1 MKISYVIPGPMSQG
15 PLGPREVARRQD
27 ILRSWAAPDVEID
40 VRECPHGPASI
51 ESAYEEYL
59 SVAGLAAAL
68 TELEE
73 EQQADAAI
81 VGCFGD
87 PGLDAL
93 YEVTSEL
100 PVVGPGE
107 ASMHFACM
115 LGSRFGVITVTE
127 GVVGPIGR
135 MAARAGLDGRLLG
148 VAVVDTPVLALQE
161 NPGET
166 AARASTAGGE
176 LVRQG
181 ATVLVLGCMSM
192 AFLDLG
198 PALEAKLGV
207 PVVNPVHAALAVA
220 EGRAR
225 FRMRH
230 SKAAYPA
237 PRKVAT
243 GSRLS
248 SLLVGPLSLDPP
260 RGFGEAT
267 ADR

>member
-1 MKISYVIPGPMSQG
+1 MSRG
-15 PLGPREVARRQD
+15 PLGPREVARRRD

-40 VRECPHGPASI
+40 VRECPDGPASI

-59 SVAGLAAAL
+59 SVAGLAAVL

-73 EQQADAAI
+73 QRQADAAI

-93 YEVTSEL
+93 YEVTTEL

-115 LGSRFGVITVTE
+115 LGRRFGVITVTD
-127 GVVGPIGR
+127 GVVGPIER
-135 MAARAGLDGRLLG
+135 LADHAGLGVRLLG
-148 VAVVDTPVLALQE
+148 VAVVDTPVLALAE
-161 NPGET
+161 DPGQT
-166 AARASTAGGE
+166 AARAAAAGRD
-176 LVRQG
+176 LVRGG

-192 AFLDLG
+192 AFLDLA
-198 PALEAKLGV
+198 PVLAAELGV

-225 FRMRH
+225 FGIRH
-230 SKAAYPA
+230 SKTAYPR
-237 PRKVAT
+237 PRKV
-243 GSRLS
+243 
-248 SLLVGPLSLDPP
+248 
-260 RGFGEAT
+260 E
-267 ADR
+267 

>member
-1 MKISYVIPGPMSQG
+1 VKISYVIPGPMSQG
-15 PLGPREVARRQD
+15 PLGPGELLRRQE
-27 ILRSWAAPDVEID
+27 ILRRWAAPDVEID

-59 SVAGLAAAL
+59 AVAGLVAAL
-68 TELEE
+68 TELEQ

-93 YEVTSEL
+93 YEVTAEL

-107 ASMHFACM
+107 ASMHFAAM
-115 LGSRFGVITVTE
+115 LGSRFAVITVTD
-127 GVVGPIGR
+127 GVVGPIER
-135 MAARAGLDGRLLG
+135 MAARAGLGGRLLS
-148 VAVVDTPVLALQE
+148 VAVVDTPVLALQQDPE
-161 NPGET
+161 RT
-166 AARASTAGGE
+166 AARAGTAGRE

-181 ATVLVLGCMSM
+181 ATVLILGCMSM

-198 PALEAKLGV
+198 PALEAELGV
-207 PVVNPVHAALAVA
+207 PVVNPVQAALAVA

-230 SKAAYPA
+230 SKTAYPA
-237 PRKVAT
+237 P
-243 GSRLS
+243 SRL
-248 SLLVGPLSLDPP
+248 
-260 RGFGEAT
+260 E
-267 ADR
+267 